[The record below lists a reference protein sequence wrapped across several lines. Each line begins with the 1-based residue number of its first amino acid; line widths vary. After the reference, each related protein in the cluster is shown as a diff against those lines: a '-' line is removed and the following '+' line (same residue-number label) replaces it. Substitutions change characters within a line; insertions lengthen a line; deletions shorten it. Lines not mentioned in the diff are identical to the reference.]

1 MWDTLGIEPTDD
13 VRLIRAA
20 YAQRLR
26 GIDIEADPKAFIAL
40 RAAYD
45 GAMGGARAAGPASA
59 MQNSEIEVP
68 VEQSS
73 IGDEPPP
80 PARSEMAAI
89 QRLLECQTVGDGV
102 DAELSALTARL
113 VECSRASSIGQ
124 TEHIEFWL
132 GDTIMNHAP
141 RSEAMLAPAI
151 SAFGWTQRLTDYN
164 CPDIVRDICQFAD
177 DYAYLRQLQRY
188 NPDYKVAWAAL
199 TGEDVALECVHP
211 GCMTTLLGT
220 VQHSRP
226 FLANFI
232 DLDRFELLLSH
243 VDEARQRERRA
254 SFDMAAPPPFKKS
267 MLSIVANTIFNFALM
282 ALAAALALRA
292 LYTATFSFE
301 SVPEIIVNFLVV
313 SVPAMI
319 MFALGRERQA
329 HLMRQL
335 ERSAYRD

>member
-45 GAMGGARAAGPASA
+45 VAMGSTHATTTAAVMRHATTA
-59 MQNSEIEVP
+59 IP
-68 VEQSS
+68 VEQQDQVVEAPLSAS
-73 IGDEPPP
+73 
-80 PARSEMAAI
+80 SEMADI
-89 QRLLECQTVGDGV
+89 QRLLERETIGGDI
-102 DAELSALTARL
+102 DAALTELTGRL
-113 VECSRASSIGQ
+113 VEKSRTSPIALSEQ
-124 TEHIEFWL
+124 IEIWL
-132 GDTIMNHAP
+132 ATTMMDHAP

-151 SAFGWTQRLTDYN
+151 SGFDWTKRLTDYD

-199 TGEDVALECVHP
+199 TGEDVALESVHP

-232 DLDRFELLLSH
+232 DLDRFELLLSY
-243 VDEARQRERRA
+243 VEEARQRERRA
-254 SFDMAAPPPFKKS
+254 SIEMAAPPPFKKS
-267 MLSIVANTIFNFALM
+267 ILSIVANTIVNFALM
-282 ALAAALALRA
+282 ASAIALGLRA
-292 LYTATFSFE
+292 IYVATFSFKG
-301 SVPEIIVNFLVV
+301 VPEIIVTFLIS
-313 SVPAMI
+313 SVPAVI

-335 ERSAYRD
+335 DRSAYRD

>member
-26 GIDIEADPKAFIAL
+26 SIDIETEPKAFIAL

-45 GAMGGARAAGPASA
+45 GAMDGAHAAGRPLAT
-59 MQNSEIEVP
+59 QNSAVEAP
-68 VEQSS
+68 VERWG
-73 IGDEPPP
+73 IVDEPPL
-80 PARSEMAAI
+80 PAQSEMAAI
-89 QRLLECQTVGDGV
+89 QRLLECQTAGDGV
-102 DAELSALTARL
+102 EAELSALTVRL

-124 TEHIEFWL
+124 SEQIEFWL
-132 GDTIMNHAP
+132 AATIMEHAP

-151 SAFGWTQRLTDYN
+151 GGFGWTQRLSDYD
-164 CPDIVRDICQFAD
+164 CPDSVRDICQFAD

-188 NPDYKVAWAAL
+188 NPDYTVAWAAL
-199 TGEDVALECVHP
+199 TGKDVALERVHP

-243 VDEARQRERRA
+243 VEEARQRERRA
-254 SFDMAAPPPFKKS
+254 SIDMAAPPPFKKS
-267 MLSIVANTIFNFALM
+267 MLSIVANTIVNFALM
-282 ALAAALALRA
+282 ASAIALSLRA
-292 LYTATFSFE
+292 IYVATFSFE
-301 SVPEIIVNFLVV
+301 SVPEIIVTFLIS
-313 SVPAMI
+313 SVPAVI

-335 ERSAYRD
+335 DRSAYLD